1 MCSWAVNAF
10 LAMSPSIDLSRS
22 LSSTSSRI
30 WSRTVLSITLEQLTG
45 GVPQQHSSVCI
56 SWAGQWCSIILPPQF
71 WDSFLTCFSVLP
83 NLCWNP
89 IVQIPSARLL
99 VPSVELSADAFW
111 VIFSGSGTEQGWV
124 HCAGK
129 AGTIWVSSAFYPWA
143 VSFSAISLPILS

>member
-56 SWAGQWCSIILPPQF
+56 SWAGQWCSSNSP
-71 WDSFLTCFSVLP
+71 SSVLRQFSDLF
-83 NLCWNP
+83 LCFTKFVLESHSP
-89 IVQIPSARLL
+89 DSL
-99 VPSVELSADAFW
+99 
-111 VIFSGSGTEQGWV
+111 
-124 HCAGK
+124 CK
-129 AGTIWVSSAFYPWA
+129 ATGALCWA
-143 VSFSAISLPILS
+143 VSRCFLGHLQWFWHRAGVGALCWQSWDYLGFLCLLSLGCQLLSS